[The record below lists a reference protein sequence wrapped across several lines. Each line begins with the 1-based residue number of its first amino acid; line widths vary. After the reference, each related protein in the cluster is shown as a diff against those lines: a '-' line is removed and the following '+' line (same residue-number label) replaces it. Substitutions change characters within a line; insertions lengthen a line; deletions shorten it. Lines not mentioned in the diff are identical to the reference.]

1 MTAAELDDLQL
12 AVVKAVLYSHEPL
25 DPILA
30 RALADERNRALEEA
44 VSVCLTQYG
53 SSVERYR
60 TACKD
65 CAERIA
71 ALKTDPAESGR

>member
-1 MTAAELDDLQL
+1 MTAAEL
-12 AVVKAVLYSHEPL
+12 AMRLYDVPYYQV

-44 VSVCLTQYG
+44 VSVCLTQYW

-71 ALKTDPAESGR
+71 ALKTDPAECGR